1 MCGSKGIEGGDG
13 VQVFDG
19 HDEAKA
25 TGVHDESTGTPML
38 NQLVRQD
45 RHSIY
50 VVYRQVFDRH
60 LGWCSMQY

>member
-1 MCGSKGIEGGDG
+1 
-13 VQVFDG
+13 
-19 HDEAKA
+19 
-25 TGVHDESTGTPML
+25 ML
-38 NQLVRQD
+38 NQLLRQD